1 MKKIFLSIILTM
13 FLMLVDFNIVKAD
26 SFELVKGEALTTFI
40 VNDKER
46 HIYAKYE
53 KGGTLDTHP
62 LFCVSGINILSIPG
76 TYNLLPN
83 SGLTERQLLDIA
95 NIINYPTG
103 TYVDKEFAIF
113 TYLDKPG
120 KRDNTHIAYT
130 IMENAK
136 KETDTYLN
144 SALNLSSDEL
154 IFTLEGDYYKSQSI
168 NVTSEANIEDV
179 SYSVTASNTSIK
191 PSIEKNNN
199 SFRVLI
205 SKEEVSKLSELEIIN
220 VTVSANKVNP
230 MAAVYYIDDT
240 HQEVTKVNSEVKK
253 SITKTIEGSIGITK
267 LVINKQ
273 NEDKENLEGAKLKI
287 ECISDGCS
295 FETKEIVTT
304 QTPYV
309 LENIPYGKY
318 KITEIEAPNGYQ
330 LSNETFEL
338 TLSID
343 HLVEEITIENKLE
356 EVIVPDTLDS
366 RSTLLLTLG
375 MLSIA
380 LGIGVIIY
388 AKPIKKNF

>member
-1 MKKIFLSIILTM
+1 MKKILLTIT
-13 FLMLVDFNIVKAD
+13 LMLLGFNIVKAD
-26 SFELVKGEALTTFI
+26 TFELVKGEALTTFI
-40 VNDKER
+40 VDGNER
-46 HIYAKYE
+46 HIYEKYE
-53 KGGTLDTHP
+53 KGGSLDTHP

-76 TYNLLPN
+76 TYNLSTN
-83 SGLTERQLLDIA
+83 SELTERQLLDIA
-95 NIINYPTG
+95 NIINNTTG

-120 KRDNTHIAYT
+120 KRDNTHIAYQ
-130 IMENAK
+130 IMEDAK
-136 KETDTYLN
+136 KATNAYENGT
-144 SALNLSSDEL
+144 LNLSVGEL

-168 NVTSEANIEDV
+168 NVSSEANIEDI
-179 SYSVTASNTSIK
+179 SYSVTSSNSNIK
-191 PSIEKNNN
+191 PSIEKTNN

-205 SKEEVSKLSELEIIN
+205 SKEEVSELFELEIIK

-240 HQEVTKVNSEVKK
+240 HQEITKVNSEVKK
-253 SITKTIEGSIGITK
+253 AVTKTIEGQVGITK
-267 LVINKQ
+267 LVINKL
-273 NEDKENLEGAKLKI
+273 NENNEPLEGAKLKI
-287 ECISDGCS
+287 ECVSDGCN

-318 KITEIEAPNGYQ
+318 KITEVEAPNGYQ
-330 LSNETFEL
+330 LSSEIFEL
-338 TLSID
+338 TLSIN
-343 HLVEEITIENKLE
+343 HLVEEITIENKLV

-388 AKPIKKNF
+388 AKPIKNQ